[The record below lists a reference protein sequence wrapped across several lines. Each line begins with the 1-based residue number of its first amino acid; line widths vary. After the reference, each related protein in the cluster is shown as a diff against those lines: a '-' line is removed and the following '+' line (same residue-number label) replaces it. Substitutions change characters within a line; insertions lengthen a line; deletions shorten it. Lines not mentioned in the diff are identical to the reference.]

1 MVKSSTRTLEL
12 LEYFALYHRPATVME
27 LARWLGAPQSSTSI
41 LAASLAG
48 LGYLS
53 HDPLTRTYRPT
64 MRVLDLG
71 AWLQEAL
78 FGDGALIGALSL
90 LHRQTGQTV
99 VLGMRQEAQVRYV
112 FALRGRETAAIHMA
126 LRMRSGAMSPLAL
139 SAIGIA
145 LLAAEEDAELDRIW
159 RRGNSGAEPG
169 QRITRAELWE
179 RVQAMRRQG
188 WLILRSPL
196 VPGCSVVA
204 TRLAPVLDHPPMAV
218 GVIGETTLMAEM
230 RDDILAAFR
239 DMQTTAGA
247 DSPTPPFVSPAAPR

>member
-27 LARWLGAPQSSTSI
+27 LARWLGAPQSSTSV

-78 FGDGALIGALSL
+78 FGDGALIGALSR

-112 FALRGRETAAIHMA
+112 FALRGRGTAAIHMA
-126 LRMRSGAMSPLAL
+126 LRMRSGATSPLAL

-145 LLAAEEDAELDRIW
+145 LLAAEEDAEIGRIW
-159 RRGNSGAEPG
+159 RRGNSRAEPG
-169 QRITRAELWE
+169 QRTTRAELWE
-179 RVQAMRRQG
+179 RVQTMRRQG
-188 WLILRSPL
+188 WFMMRSPL
-196 VPGCSVVA
+196 VPECSVIA
-204 TRLAPVLDHPPMAV
+204 ARLAPVPDHPPMAV
-218 GVIGETTLMAEM
+218 GVVGETTLMAGM
-230 RDDILAAFR
+230 RADILAAFR
-239 DMQTTAGA
+239 DLRTAAGA
-247 DSPTPPFVSPAAPR
+247 ASPEVGSAAPP